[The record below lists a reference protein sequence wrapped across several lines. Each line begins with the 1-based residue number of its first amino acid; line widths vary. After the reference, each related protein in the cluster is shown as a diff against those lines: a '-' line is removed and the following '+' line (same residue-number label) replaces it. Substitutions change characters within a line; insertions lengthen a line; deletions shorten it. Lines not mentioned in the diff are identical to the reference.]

1 MNIFQQRFS
10 TGQVVAAT
18 GLPNATLQSWLK
30 RDLIVG
36 HKQYAPIQG
45 GGSPGAH
52 RGFSFFNVMEIAI
65 AKALLDA
72 GMGSVSDACKAAM
85 GFAHVGNG
93 QIGDMR
99 PERRPGLPYNDACL
113 TVLCVRQ
120 ENSVV
125 EIWKPKSD
133 LFITAR
139 HRLGEGFVVLEINPI
154 FERVTHRLGHDYRD
168 VLNFAYSVGD
178 NS

>member
-52 RGFSFFNVMEIAI
+52 RTFSFFNVMEIAI
-65 AKALLDA
+65 AKALL
-72 GMGSVSDACKAAM
+72 